1 MSPKNGRNNSD
12 NENYYNE
19 EEEEEEVVPQK
30 NNVEAR
36 FSNSMPLSRHLLNWV
51 ASNEVQSVVSG
62 S

>member
-30 NNVEAR
+30 NVEGR